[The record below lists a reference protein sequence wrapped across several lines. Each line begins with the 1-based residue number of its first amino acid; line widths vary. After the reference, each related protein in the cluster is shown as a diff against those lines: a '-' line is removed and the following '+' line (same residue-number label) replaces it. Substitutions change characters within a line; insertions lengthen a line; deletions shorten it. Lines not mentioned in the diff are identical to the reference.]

1 MGTGASLPGW
11 LLPLVMAVANALM
24 FRPALPDRKDLDLT
38 LWSLR
43 VSNSQL
49 GPLKSWSTKDEQ
61 LGRAWTYMIAN
72 ALELLNEIK
81 WRDLRLSDIANP
93 VICLSKEIFTCV
105 DDRQDERI
113 RSWSQV
119 FPAKNCCWRDFLPSS
134 SAEGSDLFR
143 DDLEDT
149 LRMWWGIRILAL
161 NSCCFL
167 VLVLS

>member
-1 MGTGASLPGW
+1 
-11 LLPLVMAVANALM
+11 MAVANALM

-49 GPLKSWSTKDEQ
+49 GPLKSRSTKDEQ

-113 RSWSQV
+113 RS
-119 FPAKNCCWRDFLPSS
+119 
-134 SAEGSDLFR
+134 
-143 DDLEDT
+143 
-149 LRMWWGIRILAL
+149 
-161 NSCCFL
+161 
-167 VLVLS
+167 